1 MRKLC
6 SVLLAVSFVCLIF
19 IGSVFAAGNGA
30 TVSLDSPGSSQS
42 FKPGEN
48 VRISGKALNID
59 QVTVLVRNSGGGVAY
74 AAQPPVINNTFSTEF
89 QLNDDA
95 VEGKYTIR
103 IGAEGLAAPVDFTFM
118 VSKVSGSSSSS
129 GSGGGSS
136 NSGSGGEGAGASA
149 ASEALTSS
157 TGSAAEA
164 QDTSLIKDIAGHWAF
179 DNIKKLVAMDAVSG
193 YPDGSFKPDN
203 SITRAEFAAVLVKA
217 FKLENK
223 GGKTF
228 VDTMSHWAKDSIAA
242 AAANGIINGYD
253 ADTFGPDDLIT
264 REQMT
269 VMVVKAAKLA
279 PAPEETRFADSSGI
293 SNWAREAM
301 AAATGSGIINGYPDN
316 TVRPRNSATRGEAI
330 TVIVNALNQK

>member
-6 SVLLAVSFVCLIF
+6 SVLLAVSFICLLF

-48 VRISGKALNID
+48 VQISGKALNID

-74 AAQPPVINNTFSTEF
+74 VSQPFVINNAFSTEF

-95 VEGKYTIR
+95 LEGKYTIR
-103 IGAEGLAAPVDFTFM
+103 IGAEGLAAPVDFTFW
-118 VSKVSGSSSSS
+118 VSKDSGSSSGGS
-129 GSGGGSS
+129 GNSGGGSK
-136 NSGSGGEGAGASA
+136 GSGASA
-149 ASEALTSS
+149 ASEAVPSS
-157 TGSAAEA
+157 TGSAAAA
-164 QDTSLIKDIAGHWAF
+164 QDTSFIKDVAGHWAF
-179 DNIKKLVAMDAVSG
+179 DNIKNLIALGAVNG

-203 SITRAEFAAVLVKA
+203 NITRAEFAAILVKA

-228 VDTMSHWAKDSIAA
+228 ADTMSHWAKDFIAA

-253 ADTFGPDDLIT
+253 AATFGPDDLIT
-264 REQMT
+264 REQMA
-269 VMVVKAAKLA
+269 VMVANATKLA
-279 PAPEETRFADSSGI
+279 PAPEETRFADSGLISG
-293 SNWAREAM
+293 WAREAM
-301 AAATGSGIINGYPDN
+301 AAATGSGIIKGYPDN
-316 TVRPRNSATRGEAI
+316 TVRPQNSATRGEAV
-330 TVIVNALNQK
+330 TVIVNALSQK